1 MVDYDSSTGD
11 GIRFTSSRRQHECTA
26 IITDA
31 FNEEAKAVV
40 CKVRCPLGVYWYLCL
55 IYFNFAFL
63 K

>member
-40 CKVRCPLGVYWYLCL
+40 CKVRCPLGVY
-55 IYFNFAFL
+55 
-63 K
+63 